1 MLYRAA
7 LFDFDGTLVP
17 SLPIWLD
24 SYRAAM
30 HRFDCVLSEEEVIR
44 HCFYRDWDVIA
55 SQFAIEDVE
64 ALRHLVETGV
74 RDTLG
79 SSELFPLALPL
90 IRRCREL
97 GMQTA
102 LVTTTT
108 RYILEHALPGLLLH
122 DQFDFVICADDVE
135 NIKPHPE
142 PILKTL
148 QALGRTADEAIMIG
162 DSTADVRAGKAAG
175 TATALFLPDDHARF
189 YSFATLRATGPDHIF
204 SDHRE
209 LPAILGVSLAE
220 TG

>member
-30 HRFDCVLSEEEVIR
+30 HRFDCLLSEEEVIR

-148 QALGRTADEAIMIG
+148 QALGRTADEVIMIG

-189 YSFATLRATGPDHIF
+189 YSFATLRATQPDHIF

-209 LPAILGVSLAE
+209 LPEILGVAMTE
-220 TG
+220 NR

>member
-30 HRFDCVLSEEEVIR
+30 HRFDCLLSEEEVIR

-148 QALGRTADEAIMIG
+148 QALGRTADEVIMIG

-189 YSFATLRATGPDHIF
+189 YSFETLRATQPDLIF